1 VGHLTEEI
9 VTSWDEISQVMKR
22 GKGNIS
28 FTRYGCHF
36 TSFLIERRKIE
47 KTNMN
52 EYSSRSH
59 TIFRMVIESRN
70 RESVSLDGNLRN
82 SVNRSD
88 DEGSVKV
95 SILQLVDLAGSERVR
110 STGAEGMRLKEGSHI
125 NKSLLVLGTVI
136 SKLSEAQT
144 MTMTL
149 GHPNSDSSMVHIPF
163 RDSKLT
169 RILQPALGGNS
180 KTLIICTLSPS
191 SLYFEESQ
199 STLKFAAR
207 ARTIQNKPK
216 VNKVNYTFSSTPL
229 F

>member
-36 TSFLIERRKIE
+36 TFFLIERRKIE

-95 SILQLVDLAGSERVR
+95 STLQLVDLAGSERVR

-144 MTMTL
+144 MT
-149 GHPNSDSSMVHIPF
+149 DSSMVHIPF

-199 STLKFAAR
+199 STLKFVAR

>member
-1 VGHLTEEI
+1 
-9 VTSWDEISQVMKR
+9 VMRR
-22 GKGNIS
+22 GQGNIS
-28 FTRYGCHF
+28 FVRSECHF
-36 TSFLIERRKIE
+36 ISFLIERRKIE

-59 TIFRMVIESRN
+59 TIFRMVIESRS
-70 RESVSLDGNLRN
+70 REGFNLDSNLRGSVS
-82 SVNRSD
+82 RS

-95 SILQLVDLAGSERVR
+95 STLHLVDLAGSERIR

-144 MTMTL
+144 MTTL
-149 GHPNSDSSMVHIPF
+149 NHPNSDTSMVHIPF

-180 KTLIICTLSPS
+180 KTLIICTLTPS

-207 ARTIQNKPK
+207 AQTIQNKPK
-216 VNKVNYTFSSTPL
+216 VNKVNHAFKSTPL
-229 F
+229 L